1 MARMGVNPMQGLG
14 ANPMGSFLGQQQL
27 PPQVA
32 ALAPTRQSLEAQVS
46 DCRRVTQERDLSE
59 CHLQFSSQLQ
69 QLEAMGFVNRDQNIQ
84 ALTLTGG
91 NVEAAVDRILSGNF
105 N

>member
-1 MARMGVNPMQGLG
+1 MNPMQGFG
-14 ANPMGSFLGQQQL
+14 ANPMAATGAL

-32 ALAPTRQSLEAQVS
+32 ALAPTRQNLEQQVISLQIALFSLIPSLFFV
-46 DCRRVTQERDLSE
+46 
-59 CHLQFSSQLQ
+59 QFSSQLQ
-69 QLEAMGFVNRDQNIQ
+69 QLEAMGFVNREQNLQ
-84 ALTLTGG
+84 ALALTGG

>member
-1 MARMGVNPMQGLG
+1 
-14 ANPMGSFLGQQQL
+14 
-27 PPQVA
+27 
-32 ALAPTRQSLEAQVS
+32 
-46 DCRRVTQERDLSE
+46 
-59 CHLQFSSQLQ
+59 LQFSSQLQ